1 MARLDAQRR
10 ELAVAVRASR
20 ATENELTPAQARL
33 FVRSLQTS
41 WQVPPI
47 AWSARESREQFDDAR
62 RLLHA
67 AGIFRDLDGAGSADA
82 LSCYRR
88 AGELLEWLAR
98 SSDAVTRDVPVALLA
113 AGAYQ
118 LASLPAMA
126 TSLLRQGGFGAGVAE
141 IFAAFLSADFERL
154 LRRSAAFWGDHPELT
169 GRSGSAILLAEPEVD
184 PEDDEPAFDEGDD
197 RARHDPADLPTAH
210 PASKIGWYVVVELV
224 RSVGLL
230 ADSLRR
236 GSDARLAQALEKLS
250 DLSALATRLSS
261 DELWILITLLETTA
275 TRFANSSLH
284 KRVVRLT
291 ARAPNLQPR
300 LWRFAR
306 EQFARGRGILWT
318 SQVQGLDRL
327 IERNSFALCTPTGS
341 GKTLVANLALVK
353 ELLLVDPGEQAPLA
367 IYLVPS
373 RALANEVETKLTA
386 ELGDDLV
393 ITGLYGGAD
402 WGITDYWLTTNRPVV
417 LIATVEKAEALM
429 RYVGH
434 LLVRRLRLLVIDEAH
449 QVVNEGNANAIQA
462 LAAHSSRSMRL
473 EGMVSRLLA
482 LKPDMARIALTAV
495 AGGAAQ
501 PVAQWIEGDANALPV
516 GLGYRSSRQL
526 IGALQCDPRR
536 TPSAIL
542 DIMNGQML
550 YVRGRDAPVY
560 LPLRI
565 PSMPLP
571 APIIRNS
578 LPHYTENYVLWTALH
593 LLEGKRRVLISV
605 AQSPERLMKRF
616 AEAFD
621 LPGWENL
628 PPFELPADPIDRA
641 RFEETRATC
650 IDYCGLSSY
659 ELRLLNHGIATSHG
673 QMPQRLRRLM
683 VDLID
688 RRICA
693 ITVATATLTEGVNL
707 PFDIIFLTSILRR
720 GFDVQTGQQDV
731 VPMSTSEFRNLAGRA
746 GRPGA
751 AESIEGMTFV
761 ALPQAPSTTAAGP
774 RPTQRQQ
781 VQRSEADYNDLLRRL
796 QADVAA
802 HGSVYS
808 PLAVLLRSIAQKCA
822 QLLGLQTEAQ
832 FLAWLEVSLPENA
845 GANLAVESRVPID
858 QLGDSLDELDGFILA
873 AIEELALLTN
883 EPIDGARAE
892 VHLRNLWQ
900 RTFARVAAAEE
911 DFLERS
917 FVQRGRAFVERLYSN
932 HEQRRRLYQYGFTP
946 YVGRRFELV
955 APQLITE
962 LQGGADF
969 GADSVEA
976 RFQLFFRL
984 GERVRAEPGIGYRV
998 RQTAG
1003 DQTVL
1008 ANWIGVLGWWMQRP
1022 EAVAPSPDNLRAW
1035 QRFVTENLEFRLG
1048 VAVGA
1053 AVAQAWGRNAGDLE
1067 TPTLE
1072 TWRATTGL
1080 PWIGFWFRELLRWG
1094 TLDPFVAFALAQGL
1108 AQTRDE
1114 AALLRPE
1121 FEAWLAAEGLD
1132 RHAETLIDPQRFLAW
1147 QRSRIL
1153 QPVAGDAVR
1162 AVPAQLT
1169 QVDGR
1174 RGSYDVRP
1182 IVGNGSVEWID
1193 AAGYSVGRSLHSPT
1207 LLTAAPERHDFRLTA
1222 GAVTEV
1228 VRTF

>member
-1 MARLDAQRR
+1 MARLDEQRR
-10 ELAVAVRASR
+10 ELAATVRASR

-33 FVRSLQTS
+33 FVRSLQAS

-67 AGIFRDLDGAGSADA
+67 AGIFRDLDGEGSEDA
-82 LSCYRR
+82 RGCYQR

-118 LASLPAMA
+118 LAGLPAMA
-126 TSLLRQGGFGAGVAE
+126 TSLLRQGGFGEGVAE

-154 LRRSAAFWGDHPELT
+154 LKRSAAFWGDHPKLT

-184 PEDDEPAFDEGDD
+184 PEDDEPAFDEGDERD
-197 RARHDPADLPTAH
+197 RHDPADLPTA
-210 PASKIGWYVVVELV
+210 PAASKIGWYVVVELV

-261 DELWILITLLETTA
+261 DELWILVTLLETTA
-275 TRFANSSLH
+275 TRFADNSLH
-284 KRVVRLT
+284 KRVVRLA
-291 ARAPNLQPR
+291 ARAQNLQPR

-386 ELGDDLV
+386 ELGDDLIV
-393 ITGLYGGAD
+393 TGLYGGAD
-402 WGITDYWLTTNRPVV
+402 WGITDYWLTANRPVV

-482 LKPDMARIALTAV
+482 LKPEMARIALTAV

-526 IGALQCDPRR
+526 IGALQCDPHR

-565 PSMPLP
+565 PPMPLP
-571 APIIRNS
+571 APIIRDS

-616 AEAFD
+616 AEAFG

-650 IDYCGLSSY
+650 IDYCGVNSY

-693 ITVATATLTEGVNL
+693 ITVATATLTEGINL

-720 GFDVQTGQQDV
+720 GFDARTGQQDV
-731 VPMSTSEFRNLAGRA
+731 VPMSTAEFRNLAGRA

-761 ALPQAPSTTAAGP
+761 ALPQAPSTTAASR

-781 VQRSEADYNDLLRRL
+781 IQRSEADYNDLLRRL
-796 QADVAA
+796 QADVATQ
-802 HGSVYS
+802 GVVYS
-808 PLAVLLRSIAQKCA
+808 PLAVLLQSIAQKCV

-883 EPIDGARAE
+883 EPIDSVRAE
-892 VHLRNLWQ
+892 AHLRNLWQ
-900 RTFARVAAAEE
+900 RTFARVAVAQE

-917 FVQRGRAFVERLYSN
+917 FVRRGRAFVERLYPN

-955 APQLITE
+955 APQLIAE
-962 LQGGADF
+962 LQGASNF
-969 GADSVEA
+969 GAESVEA

-984 GERVRAEPGIGYRV
+984 GERIRAEPGIGYRV
-998 RQTAG
+998 RQTTG
-1003 DQTVL
+1003 DQAVL

-1022 EAVAPSPDNLRAW
+1022 DAVAPTPDNLRAW

-1108 AQTRDE
+1108 ARTRDE

-1121 FEAWLAAEGLD
+1121 FEAWLAAGGFD
-1132 RHAETLIDPQRFLAW
+1132 RQAETLIDPQRFLAW
-1147 QRSRIL
+1147 QQSRIP

-1162 AVPAQLT
+1162 ASAAQLT
-1169 QVDGR
+1169 QADGR
-1174 RGSYDVRP
+1174 RGTYDVRP
-1182 IVGNGSVEWID
+1182 IVRNDDVEWID
-1193 AAGYSVGRSLHSPT
+1193 AAGYSVGRSLHSQELVT
-1207 LLTAAPERHDFRLTA
+1207 TTPERHDFRLTA
-1222 GAVTEV
+1222 GPVTEV